1 MCSAFTNRFH
11 FPGHVLAA
19 LIVHIDHE
27 LDAAQCRLFEAEV
40 SAEANGKYVDVVLDE
55 LLDNDKLVL
64 SHKGKNGKAAE
75 RTYMLNSKTEKT
87 GNLTPGSSVSVH
99 YRSENNQL
107 VATAVQAMPHKMT
120 SNAKKPVTKK

>member
-19 LIVHIDHE
+19 PIVHIDHE

-40 SAEANGKYVDVVLDE
+40 SAEANGKYVDVVPGE

-64 SHKGKNGKAAE
+64 SLPPCRAGTQPNFDG
-75 RTYMLNSKTEKT
+75 LPS
-87 GNLTPGSSVSVH
+87 
-99 YRSENNQL
+99 
-107 VATAVQAMPHKMT
+107 
-120 SNAKKPVTKK
+120 